1 MFELF
6 LVMIALTSPI
16 LIIIFVRNYFNYK
29 SEVNQKILALQKD
42 SAPLASPAQ
51 SQQMCR
57 SCPRRSLLCTQ
68 HRACRGQMFHA
79 SSARAASLRS
89 KLLAASSCV
98 R

>member
-42 SAPLASPAQ
+42 SDTNAVITMQ
-51 SQQMCR
+51 ER
-57 SCPRRSLLCTQ
+57 VDLLVERVIVLEKIVTDSKFDL
-68 HRACRGQMFHA
+68 GQKINQ
-79 SSARAASLRS
+79 L
-89 KLLAASSCV
+89 
-98 R
+98 